1 MAGQTV
7 IDGSAQAHCRLPDVH
22 EFGRAGAEC
31 HEGDAVGRDTERR
44 RIQVPPPIQ
53 IVWTLQKGFENA
65 LLNKGFAMSEAS
77 NSCISRNVISSTLVP
92 GELTDLQL
100 DGELTI
106 AASAPG
112 RLRFKRYE
120 ELLSEALARG
130 LVSKSRSSDLDQ
142 SRTDVG
148 RSEAD

>member
-1 MAGQTV
+1 
-7 IDGSAQAHCRLPDVH
+7 
-22 EFGRAGAEC
+22 
-31 HEGDAVGRDTERR
+31 
-44 RIQVPPPIQ
+44 
-53 IVWTLQKGFENA
+53 LQKGFENA
-65 LLNKGFAMSEAS
+65 LLKEGFAMSEAT
-77 NSCISRNVISSTLVP
+77 NSCISRNVISSTLVRP

-130 LVSKSRSSDLDQ
+130 LVSKSTSSDSDQ